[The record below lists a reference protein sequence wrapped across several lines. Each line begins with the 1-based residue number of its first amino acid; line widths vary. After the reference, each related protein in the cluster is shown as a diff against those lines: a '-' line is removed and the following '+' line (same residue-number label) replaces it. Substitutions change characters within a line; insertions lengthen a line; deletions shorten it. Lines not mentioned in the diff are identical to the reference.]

1 MYKLKIGK
9 YYLIHNKDNYG
20 IWCYCLFIFDGIQW
34 PFNALNAR
42 FIDAYNKSSIF
53 FNIKINN
60 NTKSIIFDTTQ
71 VKYITELY
79 KYHDKI
85 LNIDSLDVIDDLLT
99 VDFKQFEL
107 SIKKNQSQT
116 YRQYMIEYMESLNKD
131 IRFNNEQIIDNTKY
145 IELLELL
152 QKLLKKYNNKKKLNL
167 YNRMNIIDDYE
178 KIKNIKDMMQIDFI
192 KKCILDTVDIFEL
205 NEFTEFDD

>member
-1 MYKLKIGK
+1 
-9 YYLIHNKDNYG
+9 
-20 IWCYCLFIFDGIQW
+20 
-34 PFNALNAR
+34 
-42 FIDAYNKSSIF
+42 
-53 FNIKINN
+53 
-60 NTKSIIFDTTQ
+60 
-71 VKYITELY
+71 
-79 KYHDKI
+79 
-85 LNIDSLDVIDDLLT
+85 
-99 VDFKQFEL
+99 
-107 SIKKNQSQT
+107 
-116 YRQYMIEYMESLNKD
+116 MIEYMESLNKD